1 MNAQNQQSVI
11 MELSLTRIATNDR
24 YTIGRL
30 KINGKYFC
38 DILEPADRGLS
49 SDMPLN
55 KIKCIKVHGKTAI
68 PTGRYRIDMKT
79 VSPRFKNRTWAKPFG
94 GILPRLLDV
103 PFYTGVRI
111 HVGNDENNTE
121 GCLLTGYNSVKGKV
135 ASSAKTF
142 TLLMSDYLL
151 PADKRGEEIWIEVT
165 RAY

>member
-1 MNAQNQQSVI
+1 

-30 KINGKYFC
+30 KIDGKPFC

-55 KIKCIKVHGKTAI
+55 KIKRIKVHGKTAI
-68 PTGRYRIDMKT
+68 PTGRYRVDVRT
-79 VSPRFKNRTWAKPFG
+79 VSPRCKNRYWAKQFG
-94 GILPRLLDV
+94 GIVPRLLDV
-103 PFYTGVRI
+103 PFYSGLLI
-111 HVGNDENNTE
+111 HVGNDENDTE
-121 GCLLTGYNSVKGKV
+121 GCLLTGYNKVKGKV
-135 ASSAKTF
+135 VDSAKAF

>member
-1 MNAQNQQSVI
+1 MLQ
-11 MELSLTRIATNDR
+11 LTLTRIATNDR

-30 KINGKYFC
+30 KIGRKPFC

-55 KIKCIKVHGKTAI
+55 KIKRIKVHGKTAI

-79 VSPRFKNRTWAKPFG
+79 VSPRFKNRAWAKPFG

-103 PFYTGVRI
+103 PFYSGVCM
-111 HVGNDENNTE
+111 HVGNDENDTE
-121 GCLLTGYNSVKGKV
+121 GCLLTGYNKVEGKVVDSVK
-135 ASSAKTF
+135 AF
-142 TLLMSDYLL
+142 NLLMQGYLL
-151 PADKRGEEIWIEVT
+151 PADERGEEIWIEVT